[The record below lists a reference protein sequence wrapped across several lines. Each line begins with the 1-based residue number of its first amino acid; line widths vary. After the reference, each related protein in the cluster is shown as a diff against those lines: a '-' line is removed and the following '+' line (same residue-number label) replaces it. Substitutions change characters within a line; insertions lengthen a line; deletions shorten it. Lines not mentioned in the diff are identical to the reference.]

1 MHLLEGY
8 VEQLQGYRQRTLADV
23 RGDVGLAWAIE
34 HGLQLVIQCVID
46 VCHYLVAGL
55 ALGTPATSQ
64 DAIALLRDTG
74 VFPAAFAHTLVHMAR
89 FRNILVHL
97 YAQVDVNPPL
107 GDGPSRPRLS
117 IAFFNHPN
125 YDVLIECLA
134 PPGEAKHA
142 PVLSGEYRNL
152 KYTKTGLAPAR

>member
-1 MHLLEGY
+1 MALNTNAIRQRLHLLEGY
-8 VEQLQGYRQRTLADV
+8 VQQLQGYRQRTLADV

-34 HGLQLVIQCVID
+34 HGLQLAIQCVID

-97 YAQVDVNPPL
+97 YAQVDV
-107 GDGPSRPRLS
+107 GR
-117 IAFFNHPN
+117 
-125 YDVLIECLA
+125 VL
-134 PPGEAKHA
+134 
-142 PVLSGEYRNL
+142 
-152 KYTKTGLAPAR
+152 

>member
-1 MHLLEGY
+1 MALNTNAIRQRLHLLEGY
-8 VEQLQGYRQRTLADV
+8 VQQLQGYRQRTLAEV

-34 HGLQLVIQCVID
+34 HGLQLAIQCVID

-74 VFPAAFAHTLVHMAR
+74 VFPATFAHTLVHMAR

-97 YAQVDVNPPL
+97 YAQVDIGRVYDNL
-107 GDGPSRPRLS
+107 Q
-117 IAFFNHPN
+117 NHLDDFGQFAQ
-125 YDVLIECLA
+125 YILDFLA
-134 PPGEAKHA
+134 QQPPGIQNDTAVE
-142 PVLSGEYRNL
+142 G
-152 KYTKTGLAPAR
+152 